1 MKKEQEE
8 GNRLMKK
15 FATAWRIWLVGLLAG
30 LMALALGSSPV
41 MAAGPITMKIAIPH
55 AGSDRELKVNK
66 GLMMKKRI
74 EELTKG
80 AVKVEVFR
88 GELGGEK
95 EIMSSTQTGTI
106 QACVISAG
114 TVGGFVK
121 EAEIFNMP
129 FLFENTAHLY
139 KVMDGAYGRRIK
151 ELLQKAGFR
160 LVITGFD
167 APRMIFLREKE
178 VKTLADLKGLKIRV
192 METPLFVDLMKAMD
206 AVPAPMS
213 WSEVFMALS
222 NGVVDGL
229 DSSWPGAWASKLKE
243 VTKYTFATSHVLT
256 PQFAFIS
263 QRWFMKQPKEI
274 QAAITQACKDVE
286 LGIREFDEQEV
297 KVFEKMW
304 VDAGQIIHVPN
315 EADMKTLR
323 AIGAKVTESFYDRIG
338 KKNVELIRNSK

>member
-1 MKKEQEE
+1 
-8 GNRLMKK
+8 MKK
-15 FATAWRIWLVGLLAG
+15 FGAVLKIGAVVILTAFVVLT
-30 LMALALGSSPV
+30 LGSGPV
-41 MAAGPITMKIAIPH
+41 MAAGPTIMKIATPH
-55 AGSDRELKVNK
+55 AGTDRELKANK
-66 GLMMKKRI
+66 ALKMKNRI

-80 AVKVEVFR
+80 AVKVQVFR

-106 QACVISAG
+106 QGCVISAG

-129 FLFENTAHLY
+129 FLFESTAHLY
-139 KVMDGAYGRRIK
+139 KVMDGAYGKRMK
-151 ELLQKAGFR
+151 GLMKKAGFK
-160 LVITGFD
+160 LAITGFD

-192 METPLFVDLMKAMD
+192 METPLFVKLMKAMG
-206 AVPAPMS
+206 AMPAPMS

-243 VTKYTFATSHVLT
+243 VTKYTFATSHVLS

-263 QRWFMKQPKEI
+263 QRWYKKQPKEI
-274 QAAITQACKDVE
+274 QAAITKACKDVE
-286 LGIREFDEQEV
+286 PGIRKFDDQEV
-297 KVFEKMW
+297 KAFEKKW
-304 VDAGQIIHVPN
+304 VDAGQIVHVPN
-315 EADMKTLR
+315 AADMKTLR

-338 KKNVELIRNSK
+338 KQNVELIRKSK